1 MIKYRQRILSATLLI
16 ITFSCSPPTSI
27 EIEQSWAEQ
36 TLQELSLREKI
47 SQMLI
52 YSMHLNFRNDENEQ
66 WQEINQLIESDGI
79 GGIHLW
85 SGNTGLSVTML
96 NSLQNDSKVPILFDM
111 DIERGLEQR
120 FPEGTQI
127 PPQMAIAATGNP
139 QNAYDAGKIVAL
151 EGRSVG
157 VHWNLAPVV
166 DVNNNPDNPIINTR
180 AFSDTSD
187 MVAEYAVQYIRGL
200 QAGGMLATAKH
211 FPGHGDT
218 QIDSHKSLATIPSDS
233 TRLWSVELAPY
244 KKVID
249 AGVDAVMISHL
260 IAPDFQPNSYTP
272 ATLSKFWI
280 QDILRGKLG
289 FRGAIV
295 TDAMDMGSMT
305 ANFSNDYAL
314 INAINAGCDI
324 IIQKHNYRRTIDV
337 VANAV
342 KNGIIAENRIDESAL
357 QMLKLKEKAG
367 LHLSKNVNFR
377 TMQINVGTAE
387 SHRKAENI
395 AQQSLTLVKNDS
407 NLIPVNYLNSK
418 QINVIDIYGS
428 SFNHT
433 QSVATTTLLT
443 NLINVNSYVIDETD
457 NIEYLES
464 IANNINENSIII
476 FNIFS
481 KPSAWRGTV
490 ALNDNQTV
498 FINTLSEKTKNIIM
512 VSYGN
517 PYIISDYKNI
527 STYLCAWENQID
539 LQEAGA
545 RVILGLND
553 ISGKLPINIPAVA
566 NRGTGINLA
575 KFPKYLQKPP
585 VDSEEKLQ
593 TVMPYEVGAEI
604 DSLLIMINDAVAD
617 SAFPGG
623 VLLAAKNGKIFIHE
637 AFGYHTYAKEKPT
650 GLGNIF
656 DLASLTKVIST
667 ASAIMKLFD
676 EGKIDLDDPVGKY
689 IPEFID
695 QKLEGLERR
704 KLVTIKHLL
713 THTSG
718 LPPFKLYYEI
728 EGDSTARIDS
738 VYKTKLDSIP
748 GEKMVYSDIGFIL
761 LGKIVERV
769 SDKPLDQ
776 FVKDEI
782 FIPLGM
788 IDTYYNPSEIKLK
801 RIVPTEYSEIEGGF
815 IHGYVHDENAH
826 SLGGVAGHA
835 GLFSTADDLAIFSQM
850 MLNGGKYSEENLF
863 SDETIDLFTQSH
875 NPNDNSRCLGWD
887 SPNGTSSGGVY
898 LSDSSYGHTGFT
910 GTSLWID
917 PENDIFVILLTN
929 AVHPHREW
937 KNPKYYDWRQR
948 IHSAVYE
955 ALGFTEMNPK
965 LKWRKIWN
973 VK

>member
-1 MIKYRQRILSATLLI
+1 MIKYRQIILSATLLI
-16 ITFSCSPPTSI
+16 ITFSCSPPASI

-96 NSLQNDSKVPILFDM
+96 NTLQNNSKVPILVDM

-139 QNAYDAGKIVAL
+139 QNAYDTGKIVAL

-218 QIDSHKSLATIPSDS
+218 QTDSHKSLATIPSDS
-233 TRLWSVELAPY
+233 TRLWSIELAPY

-305 ANFSNDYAL
+305 TNFSNDYAL

-337 VANAV
+337 IANAV
-342 KNGIIAENRIDESAL
+342 KNGIITEDRIDESAL

-367 LHLSKNVNFR
+367 LHLSKNVNFK
-377 TMQINVGTAE
+377 TMQINIGAAE

-395 AQQSLTLVKNDS
+395 AQQSITLVKNDS

-433 QSVATTTLLT
+433 QSVATKTLLT

-457 NIEYLES
+457 SIEYLES

-553 ISGKLPINIPAVA
+553 ISGKLPINIPEVA
-566 NRGTGINLA
+566 NRGTGINLD
-575 KFPKYLQKPP
+575 KSPKYLQKLP

-604 DSLLIMINDAVAD
+604 DSLLIMINDAVTD

-667 ASAIMKLFD
+667 TSAIMKLFD

-695 QKLEGLERR
+695 QKLEDLERR
-704 KLVTIKHLL
+704 KLVTIKQLL

-718 LPPFKLYYEI
+718 LSLFKLYYEI

-738 VYKTKLDSIP
+738 VYKTKLDFIP

-776 FVKDEI
+776 FVQDEI

-826 SLGGVAGHA
+826 SLSGVAGHA

-850 MLNGGKYSEENLF
+850 MLNDGKYSEEKLF
-863 SDETIDLFTQSH
+863 SDETIDLFTQPF
-875 NPNDNSRCLGWD
+875 NPNDNIRCLGWD
-887 SPNGTSSGGVY
+887 SPNGVSSGGVY

-929 AVHPHREW
+929 AVHPNREW

-955 ALGFTEMNPK
+955 ALGFTELNPK